1 MMKSLLE
8 GFLRRSLTR
17 SSLRMYQVVETHVVL
32 ACSFAGHDSVTL
44 FLHISST
51 VKILGRTR
59 DSLV

>member
-1 MMKSLLE
+1 MKSLLE

-17 SSLRMYQVVETHVVL
+17 SSLRMYQVVETHVL

-51 VKILGRTR
+51 VPILGRTR